1 MARNSSSSGSSVKS
15 KKKSSSTDSG
25 NRTLV
30 LVLAGFTAL
39 VILVIA
45 GLAILSTAGG
55 AGGTGNFTPDDQ
67 GLIKAGQKAPDF
79 SAKTVDGSNVSLSD
93 KGDKQATMLVFFAT
107 WCPHC
112 QKEAPVIA
120 DFVDQYKDLRILMIG
135 IDGQDDPQKV
145 KEFVNQYGIES
156 QALYNPSLG
165 STYNVSGYPTVYI
178 LDGNDKVVFANAG
191 EAPRS
196 VFESSIEK
204 ALG

>member
-1 MARNSSSSGSSVKS
+1 MARNTSPGGSSVKN
-15 KKKSSSTDSG
+15 KKSGGDSG

-45 GLAILSTAGG
+45 GLAILSTSGG
-55 AGGTGNFTPDDQ
+55 GDAGNFTPDNQ
-67 GLIKAGQKAPDF
+67 GLIQTGQKAPNF
-79 SAKTVDGSNVSLSD
+79 TAKTVAGSNVSLSD
-93 KGDKQATMLVFFAT
+93 KGGKQATMLVFFAT

-112 QKEAPVIA
+112 QKEAPVVA
-120 DFVDQYKDLRILMIG
+120 DLADQYKDLRILMVG

-145 KEFVNQYGIES
+145 KEFVSQYGIKS
-156 QALYNPSLG
+156 PALYNPSLG

-178 LDGNDKVVFANAG
+178 LDGNNEVVFANAG
-191 EAPRS
+191 EAPKS
-196 VFESSIEK
+196 VFESNIEK